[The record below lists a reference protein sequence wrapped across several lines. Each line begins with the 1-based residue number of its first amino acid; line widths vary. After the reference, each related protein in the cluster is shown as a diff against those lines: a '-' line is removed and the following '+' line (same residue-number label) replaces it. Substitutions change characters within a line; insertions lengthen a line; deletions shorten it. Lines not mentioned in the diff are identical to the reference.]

1 MMKKMGWVW
10 IGLILCLSACS
21 GAQGNKGE
29 TTMNR
34 ANDQTAAQDGNTNE
48 SVDPKGR
55 VKLVFS
61 TFYLSNHMQTAVKK
75 YEKLHPNIEIELQ
88 ATPSKGKDLDEVYA
102 NIEKFVTSSNT
113 AILAGKGPDLI
124 ELDMLPAD
132 KYVSRH
138 LLVNLSDMM
147 EKDSSI
153 QTKNYFTNILDNSKI
168 GGGLYGMPLY
178 FSLAGL
184 IGDEDALEK
193 SGVKI
198 NDSSWTWSDFA
209 DIAKQLTQKG
219 KYKNVLISEP
229 NYMLNEMVAEN
240 YPQLVTEGNGKAN
253 FDSERFAG
261 LMQQIKTMFDDGL
274 LYDNVKGGGR
284 GSEAARNV
292 KAYFNEE
299 TISSLRGYLLNNF
312 AEHSKLYTKPHPQDV
327 GAGGYFKNFGM
338 IGISTSSPYKKEA
351 WDFIKFLI
359 EDEAQSY
366 TDLYDQSPGFPIN
379 RIAYEKQLKQLKDEG
394 TIHVADL
401 PAVKV
406 NNASLDQLDAYITGA
421 VHSTEKQSKIDEI
434 ITNESKSFFSGQKSA
449 SSVSKLVQNKINLY
463 LNE

>member
-1 MMKKMGWVW
+1 MKKIGWIW
-10 IGLILCLSACS
+10 ICLILCLSACS

-29 TTMNR
+29 M
-34 ANDQTAAQDGNTNE
+34 AMKGATAAQDGNTKE
-48 SVDPKGR
+48 SVDSKGH

-61 TFYLSNHMQTAVKK
+61 TFYLSNYMQTAVKK

-88 ATPSKGKDLDEVYA
+88 ATPSEGKDLDEVSA

-113 AILAGKGPDLI
+113 SILAGKGPDLI

-147 EKDSSI
+147 EMDSSL
-153 QTKNYFTNILDNSKI
+153 QTKDYFTNILDNSKI
-168 GGGLYGMPLY
+168 DGGLYGMPLY

-184 IGDEDALEK
+184 IGDEDALGK

-198 NDSSWTWSDFA
+198 DDSSWTWSDFT
-209 DIAKQLTQKG
+209 DIARQLTEKG
-219 KYKNVLISEP
+219 EYKNALISEP
-229 NYMLNEMVAEN
+229 HYMLSEMVAEN
-240 YPQLVTEGNGKAN
+240 YRQLVTEGNGKAN
-253 FDSERFAG
+253 FDAVRFAG

-274 LYDNVKGGGR
+274 LYDMVTDGGGR
-284 GSEAARNV
+284 GSETARNA

-312 AEHSKLYTKPHPQDV
+312 AEHTKLYAKPHPQDV

-338 IGISTSSPYKKEA
+338 IGINASSPHKKEA

-366 TDLYDQSPGFPIN
+366 TDVYDQSPGFPIN

-394 TIHVADL
+394 TIHEADL
-401 PAVKV
+401 PGVKV
-406 NNASLDQLDAYITGA
+406 DNASLDQLDAYITGA

-434 ITNESKSFFSGQKSA
+434 ISNESKSFFSGQKSA
-449 SSVSKLVQNKINLY
+449 DIVAKQVQNKINLY

>member
-1 MMKKMGWVW
+1 MKKIGWIW
-10 IGLILCLSACS
+10 ICLILCLSACS

-29 TTMNR
+29 M
-34 ANDQTAAQDGNTNE
+34 AMKGATAAQDGNTKE
-48 SVDPKGR
+48 SVDSKGH

-61 TFYLSNHMQTAVKK
+61 TFYLSNYMQTAVKK

-88 ATPSKGKDLDEVYA
+88 ATPSEGKDLDEVSA

-113 AILAGKGPDLI
+113 SILAGKGPDLI

-147 EKDSSI
+147 EMDSSL
-153 QTKNYFTNILDNSKI
+153 QTKDYFTNILDNSKI
-168 GGGLYGMPLY
+168 DGGLYGMPLY

-184 IGDEDALEK
+184 IGDEDALGK

-198 NDSSWTWSDFA
+198 DDSSWTWSDFT

-219 KYKNVLISEP
+219 EYKNALISEP
-229 NYMLNEMVAEN
+229 HYMLSEMVAEN
-240 YPQLVTEGNGKAN
+240 YRQLVTEGNGKAN
-253 FDSERFAG
+253 FDAVRFAG

-274 LYDNVKGGGR
+274 LYDMVTDGGGR
-284 GSEAARNV
+284 GSETARNA

-312 AEHSKLYTKPHPQDV
+312 AEHTKLYAKPHPQDV

-338 IGISTSSPYKKEA
+338 IGINASSPHKKEA

-366 TDLYDQSPGFPIN
+366 TDVYDQSPGFPIN

-394 TIHVADL
+394 TIHEADL
-401 PAVKV
+401 PGVKV
-406 NNASLDQLDAYITGA
+406 DNASLDQLDAYITGA

-434 ITNESKSFFSGQKSA
+434 ISNESKSFFSGQKSA
-449 SSVSKLVQNKINLY
+449 DIVAKQVQNKINLY